1 MKKLTLIG
9 DSIRIGYQQT
19 VHQMLSDEYEIWQ
32 PAENGGNS
40 RNVLSHLDEWL
51 INQHAD
57 VIHINCGLHDLR
69 KEYGSDVPA
78 ITLEEYEE
86 NLRII
91 FTRVKSETSAKIIWA
106 STTPVNQKWHHETK
120 GFDRFEADVDAYN
133 EVANRVATEMNISID
148 DLYTVVVAAGR
159 DNIILPDG
167 VHFTPDGYNIL
178 GNAVAE
184 FIKLGHSF

>member
-9 DSIRIGYQQT
+9 DSIRMGYQQT

-32 PAENGGNS
+32 PEENGGNS
-40 RNVLSHLDEWL
+40 RNVLSHINEWL
-51 INQHAD
+51 INQPAD

-69 KEYGSDVPA
+69 KEYGSNEPA
-78 ITLEEYEE
+78 IDLIEYEE
-86 NLRII
+86 NLIAI
-91 FTRVKSETSAKIIWA
+91 FTRIKTETKAQIIWA

-133 EVANRVATEMNISID
+133 EVATRVATKINIPID
-148 DLYTVVVAAGR
+148 DLYTVVVAVGR

-167 VHFTPDGYNIL
+167 VHFTSEGYNIL
-178 GNAVAE
+178 GNAVVK
-184 FIKLGHSF
+184 FIKSKL